1 MGSRGRLFVP
11 LRKLGGISA
20 GKIAR
25 GNGAKFLLVRKNVVQ
40 QISDLRVDVLLE
52 LYVSEV
58 PALKEL
64 MQPA

>member
-1 MGSRGRLFVP
+1 MGSRGRLFVF
-11 LRKLGGISA
+11 LRKQGGISA